1 MLMKIIQK
9 KGNIMKQGEEN
20 GGSHILE
27 LVWDPGSH
35 TQVGFSIHKEC
46 VNLSCQ
52 NRVGGMEG

>member
-9 KGNIMKQGEEN
+9 KGNIMKQGEEK

-35 TQVGFSIHKEC
+35 AK
-46 VNLSCQ
+46 
-52 NRVGGMEG
+52 